1 MSMKNSKQTIGN
13 RTPVLPT
20 CSAVTQ
26 PTAPLSASRVW
37 AGKVICG
44 SKSSGLLRSVA
55 TLVIVDGLSK
65 RLVSAPMLLIVNN
78 QKTSVFNFSA
88 VETSYTPN
96 SLMWIEWTM
105 AEDYSSLRSLFPVL
119 SEFPVFSW
127 NSDTV
132 MAYFY
137 ILWQTRHC

>member
-1 MSMKNSKQTIGN
+1 
-13 RTPVLPT
+13 
-20 CSAVTQ
+20 
-26 PTAPLSASRVW
+26 
-37 AGKVICG
+37 
-44 SKSSGLLRSVA
+44 
-55 TLVIVDGLSK
+55 VIVDGLSK